1 MPNKLT
7 TLLLD
12 NVLNKIFVFILI
24 IFLHYIDEIIW
35 LLYDYCTT
43 TKIKEKL
50 HAQFGDFNLQL
61 VFNSINT
68 KKTDNE
74 LEFLDVLYV
83 AILNTKGGFI
93 TKYFIQSTAK
103 GFIYKIK
110 MRARNDTTIRCY
122 DEYELTESKWTTK
135 SIATSPPVKRI
146 IL

>member
-24 IFLHYIDEIIW
+24 IFLLYIDEIIW

-43 TKIKEKL
+43 TKIKEQL

-83 AILNTKGGFI
+83 AILNTKGCFI

-103 GFIYKIK
+103 GIIYKIK
-110 MRARNDTTIRCY
+110 MRTLDDTTIRCY
-122 DEYELTESKWTTK
+122 DKFELTESKWTTK
-135 SIATSPPVKRI
+135 PITTSPPVKRI